1 MCNLLKIRYVYGASR
16 KNFRLKNL
24 VSTNFGSNFALAKTT
39 KPTTMRR
46 MYIIL
51 ALAAMVAVACEK
63 DQLPEDR
70 PNNDSSEINPEDNK
84 NDEEPAWLY
93 DNFMGYDM
101 PDLDERRQEMEATLR
116 VVDSQEGEVDDE
128 LFVEMLLSSVMDFSE
143 QYLTEGTYWTSC
155 DDWAGG
161 EYCGTLIMMEDGTCY
176 DHSHE
181 GCAFI
186 EFDSFLHER
195 GYKGTYYTTLWSY
208 DAETHTLNTVY
219 SPDYYNIEMSAE
231 VLYFDGEEAILVGHI
246 AGVAIVAMNKYN
258 NYTTG
263 ISHEM
268 ELYRLKFTDS
278 RDTFFDGYASPE
290 EYAAL
295 KEEFETM
302 YPDYF

>member
-1 MCNLLKIRYVYGASR
+1 
-16 KNFRLKNL
+16 
-24 VSTNFGSNFALAKTT
+24 
-39 KPTTMRR
+39 MRR
-46 MYIIL
+46 MYIIV

-70 PNNDSSEINPEDNK
+70 PNDDSSEILGDDNEIGE
-84 NDEEPAWLY
+84 NGDENGDENGEEPAWLY

-101 PDLDERRQEMEATLR
+101 PEFDIPRQKMEATLSKI
-116 VVDSQEGEVDDE
+116 DSQEGEIDDE
-128 LFVEMLLSSVMDFSE
+128 LFVEMLLSRVMDFSE
-143 QYLTEGTYWTSC
+143 QYLTYESNYREGTYWTSS
-155 DDWAGG
+155 DDWDGF
-161 EYCGTLIMMEDGTCY
+161 EYCGTLMMMEDGTCY

-208 DAETHTLNTVY
+208 DAETHRLNTVDAPN
-219 SPDYYNIEMSAE
+219 SYNIEMSAE

-263 ISHEM
+263 IAHEM

-295 KEEFETM
+295 KEEFEAM